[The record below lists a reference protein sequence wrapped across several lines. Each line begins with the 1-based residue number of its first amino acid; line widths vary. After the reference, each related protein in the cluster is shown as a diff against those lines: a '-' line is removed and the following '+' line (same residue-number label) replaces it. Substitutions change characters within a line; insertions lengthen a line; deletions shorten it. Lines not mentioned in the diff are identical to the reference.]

1 MSLPPAPPTDY
12 TIQENEITAR
22 GDAAFQVFGMLFTQH
37 NICDVQA
44 AARFFINAIET
55 TDFGRAFFDGCNER
69 VRQMY
74 EHKKRARAEI
84 VPVFY
89 VVLESFAGRA
99 VIATSAVN
107 YFLRETVQKS
117 REASLVLGEDKTHTA
132 WLVGF
137 RGAFGN
143 PFFRWNP
150 ERK

>member
-1 MSLPPAPPTDY
+1 MSLPPAPPTDCA
-12 TIQENEITAR
+12 IQENEIITR
-22 GDAAFQVFGMLFTQH
+22 GDAAFQVFGRLFMQH
-37 NICDVQA
+37 NIRDVQA
-44 AARFFINAIET
+44 AARFFVNAIKT

-69 VRQMY
+69 ARQMR
-74 EHKKRARAEI
+74 EHKKRARAEV

-89 VVLESFAGRA
+89 VVIESFAGHA
-99 VIATSAVN
+99 VIGTSAVN
-107 YFLRETVQKS
+107 YFLRDTVQKS
-117 REASLVLGEDKTHTA
+117 SAAALVLGEDKTHTA